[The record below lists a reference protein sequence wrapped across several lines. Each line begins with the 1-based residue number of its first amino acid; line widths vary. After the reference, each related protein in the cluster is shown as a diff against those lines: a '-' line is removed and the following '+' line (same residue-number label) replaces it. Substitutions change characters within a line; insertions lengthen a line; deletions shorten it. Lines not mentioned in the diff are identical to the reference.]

1 MADYKAAFLQ
11 YMDQKEI
18 KYADANENVVR
29 VAYSG
34 DNLKSIPIFVF
45 FDKDGDNLVQFA
57 CWEIATFPDDKYA
70 AGLLTCNALNSK
82 FRWVKFYLDAD
93 KCIRAEMD
101 AYVQLETVG
110 EACSQLVRRMVGI
123 IDEAYPDL
131 MKALWS

>member
-1 MADYKAAFLQ
+1 MADFKAAFLH

-18 KYADANENVVR
+18 KYTDVKENVVR

-45 FDKDGDNLVQFA
+45 FDKDGDNMIQFA
-57 CWEIATFPDDKYA
+57 CWEIATFSEDKYS

-82 FRWVKFYLDAD
+82 FRWVKFYLDSD
-93 KCIRAEMD
+93 QCVRVEMD
-101 AYVQLETVG
+101 AYVNLETVG
-110 EACSQLVRRMVGI
+110 EECSLIIRRIVGI

>member
-1 MADYKAAFLQ
+1 MADFKAAFLH

-18 KYADANENVVR
+18 KYTDVKENTVR

-45 FDKDGDNLVQFA
+45 FDKDGNNLIQFA
-57 CWEIATFPDDKYA
+57 CWEIATFNEDKYA

-82 FRWVKFYLDAD
+82 FRWVKFYLDSD
-93 KCIRAEMD
+93 QCVRAVLD
-101 AYVQLETVG
+101 AYVDLETVG
-110 EACSQLVRRMVGI
+110 EECTHIIQTMVGI